1 MGLFSKKDKP
11 IEPKGKPLDFDPMN
25 VQIRDLRPGF
35 FVDYNFKTFEIT
47 GGFEYSMKDYSFK
60 TMKLDSG
67 NEVVWLLIENGT
79 DTYLFENVPVETL
92 DANLQNIM
100 SNFGK
105 APSQIVFKEATY
117 TFENQSDGKY
127 RDLLKNAMDW
137 SRSSCC
143 KYKSADGSMRL
154 YAAQKGQSTFE
165 GIVAK
170 TVNAGE
176 FSNFLPK
183 V

>member
-11 IEPKGKPLDFDPMN
+11 EEPKGKPLDFDPMN

-60 TMKLDSG
+60 TMKLDSS

-79 DTYLFENVPVETL
+79 DTFLMETVPL
-92 DANLQNIM
+92 ASIDGNLQNLM

-105 APSQIVFKEATY
+105 PPAQITY
-117 TFENQSDGKY
+117 KDNVYSIDNQSDGRF
-127 RDLLKNAMDW
+127 RDLQKNAMDW
-137 SRSSCC
+137 SRSSCW
-143 KYKSADGSMRL
+143 KYRSGDGNMRL
-154 YAAQKGQSTFE
+154 YAIQKGQSTFD
-165 GIVAK
+165 GIAAIMVS
-170 TVNAGE
+170 AGE

-183 V
+183 I

>member
-25 VQIRDLRPGF
+25 VLIRDLRPGF
-35 FVDYNFKTFEIT
+35 FLDYNFKTFEIT
-47 GGFEYSMKDYSFK
+47 GGFEYNMKDYSFK
-60 TMKLDSG
+60 TMKLDSSD
-67 NEVVWLLIENGT
+67 EVVWLLIENGT
-79 DTYLFENVPVETL
+79 ETFLFESVPLVSL
-92 DANLQNIM
+92 DANLQNLM

-105 APSQIVFKEATY
+105 PPAQITY
-117 TFENQSDGKY
+117 KDSTFTIDNQSDGRF
-127 RDLLKNAMDW
+127 RDLQKNAMDW

-143 KYKSADGSMRL
+143 KYRSADGSMRL
-154 YAAQKGQSTFE
+154 YAVQKGQSIFE

-183 V
+183 I